1 MSNPNKELGE
11 WLLRKVLKKRKGELV
26 TMNDLNRLGFDS
38 VYLENLHKI
47 DEEGQRVYR
56 ISFSDTNEDYQSF
69 IIDTI

>member
-1 MSNPNKELGE
+1 
-11 WLLRKVLKKRKGELV
+11 
-26 TMNDLNRLGFDS
+26 MNDLNRVGFDS